1 MVLVPSD
8 APRGEGGTEAGP
20 VRGVFA
26 GEGDALVS
34 SGGGIGLV
42 ILTADCASV
51 ALGSPEG
58 VLGAVHAG
66 WRGLVDG
73 VVERAVE
80 AMGTLGATEVV
91 GAVGPCIHPGCYEFS
106 EPDLARV
113 AARLGEGVRSRTASG
128 RPALDVPAAVS
139 AALSAAAVREQG
151 GVDACT
157 GCAGGYFSHRAR
169 GDRGRQAL
177 LVWSSAVG
185 R

>member
-1 MVLVPSD
+1 V
-8 APRGEGGTEAGP
+8 GGTETGL

-73 VVERAVE
+73 VVERSVE
-80 AMGTLGATEVV
+80 AMGALGATEVV

-106 EPDLARV
+106 ESDLARV
-113 AARLGEGVRSRTASG
+113 AARLGEGIRSRTVSG
-128 RPALDVPAAVS
+128 RPALDIPAAVS
-139 AALSAAAVREQG
+139 AALTAAGVREQG

-177 LVWSSAVG
+177 LVWSSAVD